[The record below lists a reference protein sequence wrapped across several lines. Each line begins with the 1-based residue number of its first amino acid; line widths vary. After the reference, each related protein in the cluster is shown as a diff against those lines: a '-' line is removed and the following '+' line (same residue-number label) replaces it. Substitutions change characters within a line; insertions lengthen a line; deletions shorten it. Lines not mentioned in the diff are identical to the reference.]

1 VAVISAL
8 HVLMFDTFMS
18 TFDHNIK
25 KGFFR

>member
-1 VAVISAL
+1 VAVISIL

-25 KGFFR
+25 KGLF